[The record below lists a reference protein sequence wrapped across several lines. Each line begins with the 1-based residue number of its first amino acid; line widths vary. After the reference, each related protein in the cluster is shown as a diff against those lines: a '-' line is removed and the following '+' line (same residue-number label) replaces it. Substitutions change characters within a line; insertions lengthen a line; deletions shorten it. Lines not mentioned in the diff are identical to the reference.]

1 MSSPALVRSAGVGGE
16 ASGGLEVDPS
26 VSGIDGF
33 LGDQRLLAPAP
44 LLSLTGDHSQRRS
57 PASDYALLGHET
69 TQPAS
74 DIPLRGRGAFDC
86 RESAPVVT

>member
-1 MSSPALVRSAGVGGE
+1 MG
-16 ASGGLEVDPS
+16 
-26 VSGIDGF
+26 
-33 LGDQRLLAPAP
+33 GDQRLTAPAR

-69 TQPAS
+69 TQPSS

-86 RESAPVVT
+86 QEPVLVVA